1 MNTQCYCLSI
11 IVDPIYD
18 MVLMWLLVVLENK
31 YKISI
36 SYPQLLFM
44 SDITTT

>member
-1 MNTQCYCLSI
+1 MNTQYYCLL

-18 MVLMWLLVVLENK
+18 MVLIWLHVVLENK

-44 SDITTT
+44 SDITTK